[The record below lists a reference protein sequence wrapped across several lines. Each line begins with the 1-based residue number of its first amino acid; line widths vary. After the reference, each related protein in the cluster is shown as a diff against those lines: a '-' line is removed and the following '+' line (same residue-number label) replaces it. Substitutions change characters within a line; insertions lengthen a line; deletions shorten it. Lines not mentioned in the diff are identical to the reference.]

1 MGMDDPAEDWGVTML
16 FGLFLTYA
24 AAGILTALAFALFGA
39 QRVVRSSFSPGARI
53 LLVPGAFALW
63 PYILFRWLKAAR

>member
-1 MGMDDPAEDWGVTML
+1 ML
-16 FGLFLTYA
+16 FGLFLTYLG
-24 AAGILTALAFALFGA
+24 AGILTALAFALFGA
-39 QRVVRSSFSPGARI
+39 QRVVPSSFSPGARI